1 MFHAADLLM
10 TTFTLYGATHA
21 FLPKFTPELLFRA
34 IELHRATSILLV
46 PTMILLAVESG
57 IADDYDLSSWEHCI
71 YGTAPM
77 SPELIQ
83 RFARIFPHVELA
95 QAWGLTET
103 APILTVLDSDS
114 HREALESGRH
124 EALKSCGKPLP
135 GVDLRVLND
144 EGAEAPVGEAGEFV
158 VRGPNVFGG
167 YLNLEEETRR
177 ALKDG
182 WFHTGD
188 IGLRGDDGNYYIL
201 DRKQNM
207 IITGGEN
214 VYSNEV
220 ESILYQHSGVQEV
233 AVIGLADK
241 QYGETVAAVVVS
253 SPGSDVTGEELRE
266 FCKGKIGNYKIPR
279 RFEFVDEL
287 PKSAVGKI
295 LKRKLKEMYSG

>member
-1 MFHAADLLM
+1 
-10 TTFTLYGATHA
+10 
-21 FLPKFTPELLFRA
+21 
-34 IELHRATSILLV
+34 
-46 PTMILLAVESG
+46 
-57 IADDYDLSSWEHCI
+57 
-71 YGTAPM
+71 M

-83 RFARIFPHVELA
+83 RFARIFPNVELA

-103 APILTVLDSDS
+103 SPILTVLDSDS

-124 EALKSCGKPLP
+124 EALNSCGKPLP
-135 GVDLRVLND
+135 GVDLRVLD
-144 EGAEAPVGEAGEFV
+144 EEGAEVPSGEAGEFV

-167 YLNLEEETRR
+167 YLNLEKETRG

-188 IGLRGDDGNYYIL
+188 VGLRGGDGNYYIL

-241 QYGETVAAVVVS
+241 QYGETVAAVVVAS
-253 SPGSDVTGEELRE
+253 TGSNLTGEELRE
-266 FCKGKIGNYKIPR
+266 FCHGKIGNYKIPR